1 MIRRKIQKYIALAL
15 ILTSFLGASA
25 IHNHNVKQ
33 EAKQYTNT
41 IIIDTNKNEKV
52 LEKKVVVE
60 VINEL
65 ANLEILQM
73 QLNKQVKITKGEF
86 FKKEKEIKFSAN
98 GKYILNL
105 NNISPNNIIID
116 GKEILIF
123 CSEPSVEVNFNE
135 SQTQFSKTEKAFY
148 TIGDIELTVEEME
161 SIKAQLKESIIV
173 EMNRTTNMNI
183 AKEKASKSIE
193 NTISKLTKSDY
204 KVEVRWAI

>member
-33 EAKQYTNT
+33 ETKQYTKT
-41 IIIDTNKNEKV
+41 IVIDTNENEKV

-60 VINEL
+60 AINEL
-65 ANLEILQM
+65 SNLEILQM

-86 FKKEKEIKFSAN
+86 FKKEKEIKFSIN

-105 NNISPNNIIID
+105 NSINPNNIIIN
-116 GKEILIF
+116 GNEILIF

-135 SQTQFSKTEKAFY
+135 SQTQFSETEKAFY
-148 TIGDIELTVEEME
+148 TIGDIKLTVEEIE

-193 NTISKLTKSDY
+193 NTISKLTKSEY
-204 KVEVRWAI
+204 SVEVRWVI